1 MNHNPLHDW
10 LRTLGILLIGIS
22 AFIATLRYCGII
34 LTKNE
39 KQSLALIQKM
49 QSGMFREPAPA
60 LASPPFP
67 SAVPVP
73 SAPVIPRAEPI
84 KGN

>member
-49 QSGMFREPAPA
+49 QSGMFQEAAPAP
-60 LASPPFP
+60 PPFP
-67 SAVPVP
+67 ATAPVP
-73 SAPVIPRAEPI
+73 SAPVLPRAEPI
-84 KGN
+84 NGN